1 MVLTQVPAQRAEQEA
16 RRDWWMSAACRE
28 ADPELFFPV
37 ASRGP
42 AAGEIARAK
51 AVCAVCR
58 VRRQCLQYALA
69 THQMHGVWGGTTED
83 ERQVQVRDDREHG
96 RRERRQREHADTG
109 GPGRAE
115 PGGNGARDR
124 GSRLRSL
131 LASAFPCFPEDS
143 PAAARRTRPPGK
155 RRPALSTGGYQW
167 LSGGG
172 TKRAAGEVGGPRR
185 RPVIIFP
192 SPSSPPKMRLY
203 FGCQLA

>member
-83 ERQVQVRDDREHG
+83 ERQHG

-143 PAAARRTRPPGK
+143 PAAARRTRAPGE
-155 RRPALSTGGYQW
+155 RRPAHSTGRDQW

-172 TKRAAGEVGGPRR
+172 TKRGRRGG
-185 RPVIIFP
+185 
-192 SPSSPPKMRLY
+192 
-203 FGCQLA
+203 G